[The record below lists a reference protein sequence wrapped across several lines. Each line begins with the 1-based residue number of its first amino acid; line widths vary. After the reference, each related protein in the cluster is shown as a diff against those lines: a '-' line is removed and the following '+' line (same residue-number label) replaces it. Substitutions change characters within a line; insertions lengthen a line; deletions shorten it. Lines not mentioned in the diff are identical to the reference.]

1 MRDFD
6 HLVIAARTLDDG
18 VAWVERQLAVPMA
31 AGGKHPLMATHNR
44 LLSLGPG
51 RFLEV
56 IAIDPEAPPPG
67 RPRWF
72 ELDTP
77 ALQARIARAP
87 ALVHWIE
94 RTDDIERELR
104 DYGDRVDVLPVSRG
118 KYRWR
123 MGVRPDGAFPGNG
136 RLPTL
141 IQWDEGGHPADDLPP
156 SGCALLAFDHGG
168 ARLRATFS
176 TPSGLRTIVGGE

>member
-6 HLVIAARTLDDG
+6 HLVVAARTLDEG
-18 VAWVERQLAVPMA
+18 VAWVEKQLAVPMA
-31 AGGKHPLMATHNR
+31 AGGKHPLMGTHNR
-44 LLSLGPG
+44 LMSLGPG

-56 IAIDPEAPPPG
+56 IAIDPDAP
-67 RPRWF
+67 RPERARWF

-77 ALQARIARAP
+77 AMHERLAKAP
-87 ALVHWIE
+87 ALVHWVE
-94 RTDDIERELR
+94 RTDDIERELAAYA
-104 DYGDRVDVLPVSRG
+104 DKVEVIPASRG

-123 MGVRPDGAFPGNG
+123 IGVRSDGAFPGKG

-141 IQWDEGGHPADDLPP
+141 IQWEGAGHPANDLPP

-168 ARLRATFS
+168 TRLRATFS

>member
-1 MRDFD
+1 VRDFD
-6 HLVIAARTLDDG
+6 HLVIAARTLEEG
-18 VAWVERQLAVPMA
+18 VAWVERQLGVPMA
-31 AGGKHPLMATHNR
+31 AGGKHPLMGTHNR

-56 IAIDPEAPPPG
+56 IAIDPEAPQPA

-77 ALQARIARAP
+77 AMQARLAKAP
-87 ALVHWIE
+87 ALVHWVE
-94 RTDDIERELR
+94 RTDDIERELAT
-104 DYGDRVDVLPVSRG
+104 YGDVVELIAASRG

-123 MGVRPDGAFPGNG
+123 IALRPDGAFPGTG

-141 IQWDEGGHPADDLPP
+141 IEWEGGEHPSRDLPP
-156 SGCALLAFDHGG
+156 SGVGLLAFDHPG

-176 TPSGLRTIVGGE
+176 TPSGLRTISGGE